1 MFKYFILF
9 YFIFCLNFA
18 FAGITGTP
26 APKDHKSSTSSSEH
40 QEHHHSEDD
49 QESHHDD
56 NH

>member
-40 QEHHHSEDD
+40 QEHHHPEDD